1 MNFAPGTWISA
12 SQAAASLVL
21 LLSLASCAALPER
34 PSRGGI
40 DHIVIVWLKRPGNAD
55 DKAKLVA
62 TSKELQ
68 LALPVMREMSYGR
81 PLPSERPAV
90 DDTFDLAFVMHFANR
105 KDLAAY
111 ENSAIHRHAAKEV
124 LRPLSRKIV
133 IYDVESK

>member
-12 SQAAASLVL
+12 WKAVAFLLL

-34 PSRGGI
+34 QSRGI

-68 LALPVMREMSYGR
+68 RALPVMRGMSYGR
-81 PLPSERPAV
+81 PLPSKRPVV
-90 DDTFDLAFVMHFANR
+90 DDTFDLAFVMRFANR
-105 KDLAAY
+105 NDLAAY
-111 ENSAIHRHAAKEV
+111 ENSAIHQHAANEI
-124 LRPLSRKIV
+124 LRPLSRKII
-133 IYDVESK
+133 IYDVEGE

>member
-1 MNFAPGTWISA
+1 MNFSPGIWISA

-34 PSRGGI
+34 PSRGI
-40 DHIVIVWLKRPGNAD
+40 DHVVIVWLKRPGNAD

-62 TSKELQ
+62 TSKELRR
-68 LALPVMREMSYGR
+68 ALPVMREMSYGR

-90 DDTFDLAFVMHFANR
+90 DDTFDLAFVMRFANR

-111 ENSAIHRHAAKEV
+111 ENSAIHRHAANEI
-124 LRPLSRKIV
+124 LRPLSRKIA
-133 IYDVESK
+133 IYDVESE

>member
-12 SQAAASLVL
+12 WKAVAALVC
-21 LLSLASCAALPER
+21 LLSFASCAALPER
-34 PSRGGI
+34 HSGGI

-68 LALPVMREMSYGR
+68 RALPVMRGMSYGS
-81 PLPSERPAV
+81 PLPSERPVV
-90 DDTFDLAFVMHFANR
+90 DDTFDLAFVMRFANR
-105 KDLAAY
+105 NDLAAY
-111 ENSAIHRHAAKEV
+111 EKSAIHQHAAKEI

-133 IYDVESK
+133 IYDVEGE